1 MINSDALTARTVNI
15 DSRLR
20 VRGEASDCVVQLEEP
35 VHLPRNSV
43 CWLTSASIPYVWP
56 NVAHNVNNKL
66 YITERNRRF
75 SSHPP
80 YQLQTEYETYT
91 VSLTSENYEAVTE
104 LADAIQLGLNN
115 LKPKIFRAKFLS
127 GNLKFSSE
135 NLKCS
140 SENFC

>member
-56 NVAHNVNNKL
+56 NVAQNVNNK
-66 YITERNRRF
+66 
-75 SSHPP
+75 
-80 YQLQTEYETYT
+80 QLQALHYRAQSTLFCTP
-91 VSLTSENYEAVTE
+91 SLPIAN
-104 LADAIQLGLNN
+104 GLRNVHGG
-115 LKPKIFRAKFLS
+115 FD
-127 GNLKFSSE
+127 
-135 NLKCS
+135 
-140 SENFC
+140 

>member
-43 CWLTSASIPYVWP
+43 CWLTSASFPYVWP
-56 NVAHNVNNKL
+56 NVATSVNNRL
-66 YITERNRRF
+66 YITERNRVF

-91 VSLTSENYEAVTE
+91 VNLPSETTS
-104 LADAIQLGLNN
+104 
-115 LKPKIFRAKFLS
+115 R
-127 GNLKFSSE
+127 
-135 NLKCS
+135 
-140 SENFC
+140 